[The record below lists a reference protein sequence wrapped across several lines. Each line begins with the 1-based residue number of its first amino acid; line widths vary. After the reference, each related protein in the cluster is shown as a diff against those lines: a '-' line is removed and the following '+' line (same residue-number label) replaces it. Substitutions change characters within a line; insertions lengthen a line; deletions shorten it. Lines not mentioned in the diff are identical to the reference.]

1 VGLFLGGPTSVF
13 GVSSFSIFAQVLLR
27 KWCLWQLNVICSQCV
42 KIRFLWILVYLSLFV
57 GMTIPGILMWVE
69 WWGLVCWLGP
79 LANFFF
85 GAIFGAVCRS
95 RFACSACSSVNDFVI
110 FVLVDLYILQVC
122 LNKWR
127 LSKSVKF
134 SSNLYICRCLLHP
147 IYIILWKVTQNL
159 ESFHPI
165 YIFASWSI

>member
-1 VGLFLGGPTSVF
+1 MFFVGSTLWLYLQICCTGCFCLLPFLFFKDQESMEFGFFVGLFLGGPTSVF

-79 LANFFF
+79 LANFFLELF
-85 GAIFGAVCRS
+85 LVL
-95 RFACSACSSVNDFVI
+95 SVDLFLHV
-110 FVLVDLYILQVC
+110 VLVHLSVIL
-122 LNKWR
+122 
-127 LSKSVKF
+127 
-134 SSNLYICRCLLHP
+134 
-147 IYIILWKVTQNL
+147 
-159 ESFHPI
+159 SFLC
-165 YIFASWSI
+165 